1 MLRKKIYLLF
11 PALLLLAVI
20 FTVFFY
26 NYSLNITKVIRT
38 ETNTYNIDTNAL
50 KKPVVYIGVISRYPP
65 NIIFRG
71 YQPILDYLTN
81 NTEFRFELKF
91 SDDYNQAVKML
102 INKEVSAA
110 FLGSYVYVKAHK
122 EFGVIPIL
130 KPLNENFEPFS
141 RSVLFTRSSS
151 DIYNLKD
158 IKNKKLALPSKESFS
173 SNWLLHYVFDKQRI
187 KTSYLHE
194 ITNFPHHQTVI
205 QNVQTGNY
213 DVGVTREYLIKKITD
228 GSIRVILYSE
238 PFPTSPIVVASDYP
252 QNEINALK
260 NALLNINLNKV
271 ERDNVTR
278 GWDNEFINGFV
289 EASDKDYDFVRAIS
303 K

>member
-1 MLRKKIYLLF
+1 MLRKKIYLIF
-11 PALLLLAVI
+11 PVLLLLAII

-38 ETNTYNIDTNAL
+38 ETNKYNIDTNAL

-81 NTEFRFELKF
+81 NTDYRFELKF

-122 EFGVIPIL
+122 DFGVIPIL

-173 SNWLLHYVFDKQRI
+173 SNWLLHYIFDKQKI
-187 KTSYLHE
+187 KTSYLKQ

-205 QNVQTGNY
+205 QNVQSGNY

-238 PFPTSPIVVASDYP
+238 PFPTSPIVVSSDYP
-252 QNEINALK
+252 HNEINALK
-260 NALLNINLNKV
+260 NALLKINLSNSK
-271 ERDNVTR
+271 RDSVTR